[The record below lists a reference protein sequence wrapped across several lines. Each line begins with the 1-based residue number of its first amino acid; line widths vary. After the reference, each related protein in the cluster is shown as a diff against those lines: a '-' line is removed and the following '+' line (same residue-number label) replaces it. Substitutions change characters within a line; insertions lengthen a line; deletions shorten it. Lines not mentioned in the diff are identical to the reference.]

1 MHKGVESKVAFDPIA
16 PLLSAKAEL
25 KIVDELKIRRARLL
39 RATEQK
45 CEDDCRAGMKPCS
58 LMLRLEIM
66 HGGYAKSWMK

>member
-45 CEDDCRAGMKPCS
+45 CEDDCQAGVKPCS

-66 HGGYAKSWMK
+66 HGGYAKSWVK